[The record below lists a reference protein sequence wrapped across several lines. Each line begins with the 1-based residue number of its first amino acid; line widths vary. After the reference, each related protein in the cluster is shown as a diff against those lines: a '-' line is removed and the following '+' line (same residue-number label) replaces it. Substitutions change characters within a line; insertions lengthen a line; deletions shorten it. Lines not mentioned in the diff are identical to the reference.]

1 MAGETADTANM
12 EQTPLSAIWR
22 YRWMVIALTLLGGAV
37 AMLLAIGLLPPRYEA
52 TAALVVT
59 DPRATTLF
67 SASEAARLDSERYVA
82 DQKAIMGSD
91 AVAARASAAVAET
104 LPDTAPSPRDI
115 VEDVKIATSDSNEI
129 KVTFGSEDE
138 ATATATVNAIISAY
152 EELRAEAAVRE
163 SASAVAQLDQSIAD
177 IDAELATIEENVFSV
192 RENPLWVE
200 LDRQYQ
206 AALDRLAEI
215 QPQLLTESGS
225 NLLSLQAEV
234 AAIDQQLDR
243 LDGIVRLADSNQTA
257 VGFSVA
263 QRAALDQQYDDA
275 INRLAQIQPQLT
287 TEEGNSLIALQAE
300 IADLDR
306 QLDRLQGIIAI
317 EEADPE
323 LIQLSQQQAEALAR
337 RRVLAE
343 ERDRLLI
350 DTALLSG
357 GITLS
362 SPAQFAEEASL
373 TVALTILGA
382 ALGLLAGAGLAYVFA
397 MNRRKFEDRAQPGW
411 VLRTELLAEVPHF
424 KEDGVKTDLP
434 VADHAASVTAEAYR
448 FAATTLDL
456 QITEHE
462 FEGRGAEPVHTFL
475 ITSASPG
482 DGKTVL
488 VANLALAAAR
498 KGRNVLVIDADFGY
512 QRLTELL
519 TGSTSNGPG
528 ITEVVEAGHDLDS
541 AIVRVNHPGNLDL
554 LSRGQRKVTAPDFFS
569 LPATKAFIT
578 RVGDYYDLVLI
589 DGPPMLHIAYASTIA
604 TYVHRVVTV
613 VPHHSNIKQ
622 LEDLAQRLDLI
633 GTPLAGYVYNAAPL
647 RFEMTL
653 TEGSLKDVLGH
664 ELAGDAA
671 TP

>member
-1 MAGETADTANM
+1 M

-22 YRWMVIALTLLGGAV
+22 YRWMVLAMMLLGGAV
-37 AMLLAIGLLPPRYEA
+37 ALLLAIGLLPPRYEA

-67 SASEAARLDSERYVA
+67 SASEAAGLDADRYVA

-91 AVAARASAAVAET
+91 AVAERAAANVAAT
-104 LPDTAPSPRDI
+104 LPDTAPTAREI
-115 VEDVKIATSDSNEI
+115 VKNVKISTSESNEI
-129 KVTFGSEDE
+129 EVTYAAEDE
-138 ATATATVNAIISAY
+138 PTAMATVNAVIDAY
-152 EELRAEAAVRE
+152 EELRAEAAVRD

-177 IDAELATIEENVFSV
+177 IDDELTSIEEEVFSV
-192 RENPLWVE
+192 RENPLWIE

-225 NLLSLQAEV
+225 SLLALQAEI
-234 AAIDQQLDR
+234 AAIDQQLER
-243 LDGIVRLADSNQTA
+243 LDGIVRLADSVQTS
-257 VGFSVA
+257 VGFSAA
-263 QRAALDQQYDDA
+263 QRAALDEQYDEA
-275 INRLAQIQPQLT
+275 INRLAEIQPLLT

-300 IADLDR
+300 IADLDQ
-306 QLDRLQGIIAI
+306 QLDRLQRIITI
-317 EEADPE
+317 EEADPQ
-323 LIQLSQQQAEALAR
+323 LIRLSQQQTEALAR

-382 ALGLLAGAGLAYVFA
+382 ALGLLAGAGLAYLLA
-397 MNRRKFEDRAQPGW
+397 MKRRKFEDRAQPGW

-424 KEDGVKTDLP
+424 KEDGVKSDLP
-434 VADHAASVTAEAYR
+434 VADNAASVTAEAYR

-462 FEGRGAEPVHTFL
+462 VEGRGAEPVHTFL

-519 TGSTSNGPG
+519 TGNQSKGPG
-528 ITEVVEAGHDLDS
+528 ITEVVEARHDLD
-541 AIVRVNHPGNLDL
+541 AALVKVDHPGNLEL
-554 LSRGQRKVTAPDFFS
+554 LSRGQRRVTAPDFFS
-569 LPATKAFIT
+569 LPATKAFIE

-589 DGPPMLHIAYASTIA
+589 DGPPMLHIAYASTLA

-613 VPHHSNIKQ
+613 VPHASNIKQ
-622 LEDLAQRLDLI
+622 LEDLAQRLELI

-653 TEGSLKDVLGH
+653 SEGSLKDVLGH
-664 ELAGDAA
+664 ELAGDAV

>member
-1 MAGETADTANM
+1 M
-12 EQTPLSAIWR
+12 EQTPLSAVWR
-22 YRWMVIALTLLGGAV
+22 YRWLVLALTLFGGAV
-37 AMLLAIGLLPPRYEA
+37 AMLLAIGLLPPRFEA
-52 TAALVVT
+52 TASLVVT

-67 SASEAARLDSERYVA
+67 SASDAAGLDSDRYVA

-91 AVAARASAAVAET
+91 AVAERASATVAAT
-104 LPDTAPSPRDI
+104 LPDTAPSPRQI
-115 VEDVKIATSDSNEI
+115 VKNVKIQTSESNEI
-129 KVTFGSEDE
+129 KIAYGAEDE
-138 ATATATVNAIISAY
+138 PTAMVTVNAIIEAY
-152 EELRAEAAVRE
+152 EELRAEAAVRD
-163 SASAVAQLDQSIAD
+163 SASAIAQLDQSIDD
-177 IDAELATIEENVFSV
+177 IDSELEFLQQEILAFRQSPTW
-192 RENPLWVE
+192 LE
-200 LDRQYQ
+200 LTDQYQ
-206 AALDRLAEI
+206 GALDRLSVL
-215 QPQLLTESGS
+215 QPQLATASEATQAR
-225 NLLSLQAEV
+225 LQAEV
-234 AAIDQQLDR
+234 D
-243 LDGIVRLADSNQTA
+243 
-257 VGFSVA
+257 
-263 QRAALDQQYDDA
+263 
-275 INRLAQIQPQLT
+275 
-287 TEEGNSLIALQAE
+287 E
-300 IADLDR
+300 LDR
-306 QLDRLQGIIAI
+306 QLDRLAGIIQI
-317 EEADPE
+317 EESDPR
-323 LIQLSQQQAEALAR
+323 LLQLNQQQAEALAR

-362 SPAQFAEEASL
+362 SPAQFAEEVSMA
-373 TVALTILGA
+373 VALTILGA
-382 ALGLLAGAGLAYVFA
+382 ALGLLAGAGLAYLLA
-397 MNRRKFEDRAQPGW
+397 TSHRKFQERAQPGW
-411 VLRTELLAEVPHF
+411 ILRTELLAEVPHF
-424 KEDGVKTDLP
+424 KEDRVKTDLP
-434 VADHAASVTAEAYR
+434 VADHPASVTAEAYR

-462 FEGRGAEPVHTFL
+462 FEGRGAEPVHSFL

-519 TGSTSNGPG
+519 TGEPSNGPG
-528 ITEVVEAGHDLDS
+528 ITEVVEAGFDLDS
-541 AIVRVNHPGNLDL
+541 AIKRVDHPGNLDL

-569 LPATKAFIT
+569 LPATKAFIN

-589 DGPPMLHIAYASTIA
+589 DGPPMLHIAYASTLA

-613 VPHHSNIKQ
+613 VQHNSNIKQ

-653 TEGSLKDVLGH
+653 SEGSLKDVLGH